1 MGAQTGRT
9 IPAFTDLKLGVAA
22 GTMISMKIDELGEL
36 GLDYEEVEVSA
47 WVDAIKGVIV
57 GKPDFQLDF
66 GGPIDNTA
74 TTGPSTLLRT
84 WIATPNTLLSF
95 DVQVGVRHAWEANEQ
110 QFGYTGVIA
119 SNSGAILTKYKESG
133 ERYSATIRMMSGSAA
148 APAWG
153 VAAEAVPS

>member
-1 MGAQTGRT
+1 MAVQVGRT

-22 GTMISMKIDELGEL
+22 GSMISMKINSLGDL

-57 GKPDFQLDF
+57 GKPDFSLDF

-74 TTGPSTLLRT
+74 TTGSSTLLRT

-95 DVQVGVRHAWEANEQ
+95 DVQVGVRHAWETGEQ
-110 QFGYTGVIA
+110 QFGVTGVIA
-119 SNSGAILTKYKESG
+119 SNSGAVLTKYVESG
-133 ERYSATIRMMSGSAA
+133 ENYSATIRMMSGSAA

-153 VAAEAVPS
+153 TAAETVPA